1 MLPRIPEAE
10 AFCPESPRIHLNHG
24 LIKDIIPKIWRRPL
38 AVTVEQIR
46 SLREQTG
53 AGVMECKQALED
65 TEGDLNRAAEALRL
79 KGFAQAARRADRAT
93 TEGVIEAYIHTGG
106 RVGALVELGCETDF
120 VARTPEFKQLAHDIA
135 MQVAAMGPI
144 YLSDGEIEDGDSRPA
159 NQVSLLQQTFIKDSS
174 RVVADIVQELAA
186 KVGEN
191 VRVVRFSRLALE
203 E

>member
-1 MLPRIPEAE
+1 MA
-10 AFCPESPRIHLNHG
+10 A
-24 LIKDIIPKIWRRPL
+24 
-38 AVTVEQIR
+38 TVEQIR
-46 SLREQTG
+46 ALREQTG
-53 AGVMECKQALED
+53 AGIMDCKKALE
-65 TEGDLNRAAEALRL
+65 ENGDDLTQAAAALRQ

-135 MQVAAMGPI
+135 MQIAAMGPL
-144 YLSDGEIEDGDSRPA
+144 YLTDSDRPSDDDRPA
-159 NQVSLLQQTFIKDSS
+159 SQVCLLQQTFIKDSS

-191 VRVVRFSRLALE
+191 VRVIRFSRLALE